1 MIKIIEVKE
10 TITDG
15 KFINNIYNIE
25 KLIRNIIKRIENT
38 NELNYDDYK
47 FLEIIMEKTRISLTK
62 AYDVMKQ

>member
-47 FLEIIMEKTRISLTK
+47 FLEIIMEKTKISLTK